1 MSEVA
6 KRFIVRVNPVQVG
19 VEKRLAKLGFGTTD
33 LPLLARCKAFAPS
46 CSCLKNFSAIDLPE
60 AFAAKMR
67 TELAKRPSKD
77 LFEEPDEVHPPIPSD
92 PYREQQVYLD
102 AGIGI
107 NVDAAANLALDYV
120 NLVDIEQGWTLT
132 HEEFRDLNLTKP
144 DGLNLRFHGHGTAV
158 LGVIAAKGGNDK
170 GIAGI
175 LSEKLQIKLVSQYW
189 SDELGRTRYNTAEA
203 ICLALHKGYVGQGD
217 ILLIQAQHLDKST
230 GLLLPVEADPVA
242 KCVIKCAIANGV
254 VVIEAAGNG
263 AVYLDGLE
271 LDNGTKFDPAH
282 HSNAIVVGAATADS
296 DRRPLFFTN
305 RGAYVQ
311 CYAWGEDV
319 TTCGDGETSQEVDD
333 YMPDFG
339 GTSAAAAIVAGVAA
353 LVQSVARGMGKGMTG
368 AKLRSL
374 LIDRR
379 FGTPSALGA
388 DPIGVMPDV
397 KRLIAEI
404 KKANFDPI
412 NP

>member
-1 MSEVA
+1 MSNVT
-6 KRFIVRVNPVQVG
+6 KRFIVRLNPVQHG
-19 VEKRLAKLGFGTTD
+19 VAKRLAKVGFD
-33 LPLLARCKAFAPS
+33 PVNLPLLARCKAFASS
-46 CSCLKNFSAIDLPE
+46 CSCLKQFGAIELPE
-60 AFAAKMR
+60 ALAAEARAELAAK
-67 TELAKRPSKD
+67 PSKAV
-77 LFEEPDEVHPPIPSD
+77 FEEPDEVHPPVASD
-92 PYREQQVYLD
+92 PYREQQVYLNS
-102 AGIGI
+102 GIGI
-107 NVDAAANLALDYV
+107 DVDAAVNLPLANV

-132 HEEFRDLNLTKP
+132 HEEFSDLKLTKP
-144 DGLNLRFHGHGTAV
+144 DGLNHKFHGHGTAV
-158 LGVIAAKGGNDK
+158 LGVVAAKGGNDR

-175 LSEKLQIKLVSQYW
+175 LSKNLQIKLVSQYW
-189 SDELGRTRYNTAEA
+189 VDELGRTLYNTAEA
-203 ICLALHKGYVGQGD
+203 ICLALHKGYVGEGD

-242 KCVIKCAIANGV
+242 KCVIQCAIAKGV

-263 AVYLDGLE
+263 GVYLDGVK
-271 LDNGTKFDPAH
+271 LDNGTVFDPAK
-282 HSNAIVVGAATADS
+282 HSKAIVVGAATADA

-305 RGAYVQ
+305 RGTYVQ

-353 LVQSVARGMGKGMTG
+353 LIQSVARGLKKGMTG

-374 LIDRR
+374 LIDPR
-379 FGTPSALGA
+379 FGTPSARGA
-388 DPIGVMPDV
+388 EPIGVMPDV

-404 KKANFDPI
+404 KKPNFDPV